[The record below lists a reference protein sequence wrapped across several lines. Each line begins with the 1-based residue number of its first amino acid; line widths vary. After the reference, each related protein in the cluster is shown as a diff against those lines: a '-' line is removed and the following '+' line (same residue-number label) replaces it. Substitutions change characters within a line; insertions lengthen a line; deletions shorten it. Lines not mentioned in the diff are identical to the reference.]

1 MRKPRDLA
9 PAVRAEHLYRQ
20 GIGRKKNTHGTKF
33 GDCETVSVLENK
45 TSENAGQTTKET
57 NDVRWLTTNKEW
69 SGCHA

>member
-9 PAVRAEHLYRQ
+9 PAVCAAHLYRQ

-33 GDCETVSVLENK
+33 GDCETVSVPENK
-45 TSENAGQTTKET
+45 TGKTASQTTTEH
-57 NDVRWLTTNKEW
+57 NENRCLTTNKEW